1 MTGVGGKLGGM
12 AGDVAA
18 AQVVDGA
25 LERAVFE
32 LRGVY
37 PELDAGALTVA
48 ADTAAEL
55 AVEGAGLQAR
65 FPRSED
71 AGRRLEL
78 QAALLPHLRGFLSP
92 AVPLFERRGEAS
104 REWPQGWYT
113 AAQVPG
119 KPMRAA
125 AINDDNIE
133 RLVRGLAQFLFELHQ
148 FPLARARSR
157 GLEPPRVWRERA
169 ERLSRESA
177 ATLRPLLRF
186 SEHARIRRWW
196 RALLNDEGSWS
207 FEPTVVHGGLRE
219 ERLLLDAYMREL
231 IGVVGWER
239 VQAGDPAADFAA
251 VVEAYGSDFGWRV
264 MTRYGELGGEV
275 DAAFFRRVRQQGV
288 VMRFREAVEAAEAG
302 DAERSAAA
310 VEALRASAA
319 LRG

>member
-1 MTGVGGKLGGM
+1 MPGE
-12 AGDVAA
+12 A
-18 AQVVDGA
+18 VVDRAVGEL
-25 LERAVFE
+25 LERCAFA
-32 LRGVY
+32 LQ
-37 PELDAGALTVA
+37 GAFPQLEAPDLTV
-48 ADTAAEL
+48 TANTPAEL
-55 AVEGAGLQAR
+55 ALDGAGLYAR
-65 FPRSED
+65 FPRSDD
-71 AGRRLEL
+71 AAQRLEL

-92 AVPLFERRGEAS
+92 AVPLFERRGEPS
-104 REWPQGWYT
+104 REWPHGWY
-113 AAQVPG
+113 AAPQVAG

-148 FPLARARSR
+148 FPLPRARSR
-157 GLEPPRVWRERA
+157 GLAPARAWRESA

-177 ATLRPLLRF
+177 AALRPLLRF

-196 RALLNDEGSWS
+196 RALLDDEASWS

-219 ERLLLDAYMREL
+219 EHLLLDAYMRDL

-264 MTRYGELGGEV
+264 MTRYGELGGDV

-288 VMRFREAVEAAEAG
+288 VMRFREAAEAAAADDE
-302 DAERSAAA
+302 DRSAAA

>member
-1 MTGVGGKLGGM
+1 MPGEV
-12 AGDVAA
+12 
-18 AQVVDGA
+18 VVDRAVGEL
-25 LERAVFE
+25 LERCAFA
-32 LRGVY
+32 LQ
-37 PELDAGALTVA
+37 GAFPHLEASDLTVA
-48 ADTAAEL
+48 VETPAEL
-55 AVEGAGLQAR
+55 ALDGAGLHAR
-65 FPRSED
+65 FPRSE
-71 AGRRLEL
+71 AAAEQLVL

-92 AVPLFERRGEAS
+92 AVPLFERRGEPS
-104 REWPQGWYT
+104 REWPHGWY
-113 AAQVPG
+113 AAPQVAG

-148 FPLARARSR
+148 FPLPRARSR
-157 GLEPPRVWRERA
+157 GLAPARAWRESA
-169 ERLSRESA
+169 ERLSRGSA
-177 ATLRPLLRF
+177 AALRPLLRF

-196 RALLNDEGSWS
+196 RALLDDEASWS

-219 ERLLLDAYMREL
+219 EHLLLDAYMRDL

-239 VQAGDPAADFAA
+239 IQAGDPAADFAA

-264 MTRYGELGGEV
+264 MTRYGELGGDV

-288 VMRFREAVEAAEAG
+288 VMRFREAVEATAAG
-302 DAERSAAA
+302 DEDRSAAA